1 MTADSAAIVAVSS
14 NVDGSASGVIGA
26 VLDKIVEGRS

>member
-1 MTADSAAIVAVSS
+1 MTTESAAIAVSR
-14 NVDGSASGVIGA
+14 NADGSASGVIGA